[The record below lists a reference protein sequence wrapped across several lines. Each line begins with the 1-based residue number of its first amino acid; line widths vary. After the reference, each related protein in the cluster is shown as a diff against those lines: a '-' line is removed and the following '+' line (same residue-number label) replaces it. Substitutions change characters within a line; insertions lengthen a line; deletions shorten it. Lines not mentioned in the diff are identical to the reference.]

1 MFVLC
6 YFFIDV
12 NSRHD
17 GADACIQSAF
27 LCKTQQVCVFTS
39 LKSRNALLC
48 DESFSFLSVQ
58 VCTRLKTKYVIFP
71 ERMRSHLIC

>member
-1 MFVLC
+1 ML
-6 YFFIDV
+6 FFIDV

-27 LCKTQQVCVFTS
+27 FYAKRDKFVLLTS